1 MRISDWSS
9 DVCSSDLAD
18 GDAALVA
25 IEPALQRLNAAR
37 PTAVNLAW
45 ALARMRRALA
55 GAGDDWRDMLE
66 REARAIEVEDL
77 AANRRMGELGAGL
90 IEPGSGVLTHC
101 NTGSLATAVFGT
113 ALDRKS
119 TRLHSRHSCESR
131 TPSSASEKKTYES
144 Q

>member
-9 DVCSSDLAD
+9 DVCSSEAAD

-25 IEPALQRLNAAR
+25 IEPALQRLTAAR

-55 GAGDDWRDMLE
+55 GAGDDCRDMLE

-77 AANRRMGELGAGL
+77 AANRRTGELGAGL
-90 IEPGSGVLTHC
+90 MEPLGRGSGGGRV
-101 NTGSLATAVFGT
+101 GEYGEIQVGAG
-113 ALDRKS
+113 
-119 TRLHSRHSCESR
+119 
-131 TPSSASEKKTYES
+131 
-144 Q
+144 